1 MGNGPFAHL
10 FLSIYAMLTAAV
22 CFADDKLDLRPPYY
36 IESQT
41 VQRLVGPASMAPRNY
56 STQVAPMNEDLTG
69 KRPTGAEGAENQAHQ
84 ILDKLRSQAEQA
96 AAHSDQNEVSVG
108 GRDMHGVVVNQNG
121 VIKGVAEGNGRAWVS
136 TSFGAFG
143 VAPRKGANIQGKWSI
158 GGGNKSETANGDLFP
173 FRRNGEPDA
182 SHDSKEASEK

>member
-1 MGNGPFAHL
+1 MDNGPFAHL
-10 FLSIYAMLTAAV
+10 FLSIYAILTAAV

-56 STQVAPMNEDLTG
+56 STSTQVAPMNEDLTG
-69 KRPTGAEGAENQAHQ
+69 KRPTGAEGAANQAHQ
-84 ILDKLRSQAEQA
+84 ILDKLRRQAEQA

-158 GGGNKSETANGDLFP
+158 GGNKTPNGDLFP

-182 SHDSKEASEK
+182 SHDSQEASEK